1 MLSSLRL
8 LYLIIPSI
16 LSHRTLRY
24 SGSHHE
30 QISSPVAEEW
40 FDSAGGCANYCSKT
54 AGCGAYSTLHY
65 GEDSAETFRGY
76 KCQIGGESYSTTPTS
91 SPWVLW
97 KPKSSTNSARS
108 VTTVSNTGKDECP
121 VVWRMWPGDN
131 TTLGAW
137 SVKMSSTDGGH
148 VGDNIMDNK
157 NTTKART
164 GMGGMGKFFDN
175 KFNFHLYG

>member
-1 MLSSLRL
+1 MHEYCYTQGIKTIRVSEQHQLSGERCPTRLKMLSSLRL

-108 VTTVSNTGKDECP
+108 VTTVSNTGKDECRI
-121 VVWRMWPGDN
+121 V
-131 TTLGAW
+131 
-137 SVKMSSTDGGH
+137 
-148 VGDNIMDNK
+148 
-157 NTTKART
+157 
-164 GMGGMGKFFDN
+164 
-175 KFNFHLYG
+175 